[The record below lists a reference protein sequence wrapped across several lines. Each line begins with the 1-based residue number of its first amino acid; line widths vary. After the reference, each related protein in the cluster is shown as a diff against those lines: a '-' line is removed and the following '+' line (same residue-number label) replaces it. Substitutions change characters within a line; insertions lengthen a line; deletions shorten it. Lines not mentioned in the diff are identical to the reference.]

1 MGLNNGVVAVDV
13 LSGSTPAHR
22 WLHVAWAGRTTVD
35 RGSPE
40 ALRAV
45 RRMIG
50 RMLGIAQQDVP
61 LGRDPLGRPR
71 LDGWPL
77 GLAVC
82 FDSGRLTVALAR
94 DMTVALS
101 LQEILHCWSSAD
113 LLALTSTES
122 TWVTE
127 APGKLACE
135 RLTRL
140 WTRKEAALRLGGGPL
155 AAASETEVL
164 ADGRDGK
171 VALPVVPRAASHWAP
186 TGSPA
191 VAYVRDLT
199 ARPGIAA
206 AAATSERIDGVRSW
220 HWDDIE
226 DGRS

>member
-1 MGLNNGVVAVDV
+1 MGLNNGVVAVDA
-13 LSGSTPAHR
+13 LSGSTPPHR

-45 RRMIG
+45 RRTVG

-77 GLAVC
+77 GLAAC

-94 DMTVALS
+94 EMTVALS
-101 LQEILHCWSSAD
+101 LQEILRCWSSAD
-113 LLALTSTES
+113 LLAFTPTES

-127 APGKLACE
+127 APGRLAGE
-135 RLTRL
+135 RLARL
-140 WTRKEAALRLGGGPL
+140 WTRKEAALRLGAGPL
-155 AAASETEVL
+155 AGASETEVL

-171 VALPVVPRAASHWAP
+171 VALPVPLAPSHWAP
-186 TGSPA
+186 AGLPA

-199 ARPGIAA
+199 ARPGFAA
-206 AAATSERIDGVRSW
+206 AVATSERIDGVRTW

-226 DGRS
+226 DGRP